1 MHVCFARVFFFYTIK
16 RIYSNTKTTKFSI
29 LVAFTRRYSSV
40 DNKYLPLVG
49 WIARNICTATYTLSN
64 KVSII
69 GFFFRTSVLIGCGVS
84 CGRIFLE
91 QILSDTR
98 LSLSAFFGLKNQIL
112 DQLPEPQQRSKIQ
125 SLSSL
130 NVSIRASYSFHG
142 SLLSCARCA
151 CQRRTSPH
159 S

>member
-1 MHVCFARVFFFYTIK
+1 MFCTSFFFYTIK

-29 LVAFTRRYSSV
+29 LVAFTRHYSSV
-40 DNKYLPLVG
+40 DDKYLPLLG

-64 KVSII
+64 KVSIFFF
-69 GFFFRTSVLIGCGVS
+69 FFFRTSVLIGCGVS